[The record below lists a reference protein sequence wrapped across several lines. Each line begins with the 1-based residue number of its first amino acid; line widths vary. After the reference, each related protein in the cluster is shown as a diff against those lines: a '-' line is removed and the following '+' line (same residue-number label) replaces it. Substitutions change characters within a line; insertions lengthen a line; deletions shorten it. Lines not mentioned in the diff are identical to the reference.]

1 MNLAFE
7 PVTPLETTFSMQY
20 SIDPVEANLPSEA
33 SIDLPNVHITAEYIQ
48 DERQELGQQA
58 TSFIEADGSILSAGN
73 YLKAEADIGE
83 LEHCLTT
90 DLLNHLVFVQK
101 VFMKEVNDVVQKM
114 SGSDRPVPVWTEF
127 GEEFVTQ
134 SSSTDKQKPLLV
146 EIAVRLKNITI
157 TATTPANSG
166 VRFETGVSELQISNR
181 VENVKRKTSSN
192 SRIFTKAR
200 VNIKLS
206 LGQII
211 RDTVYFEAESQFQSQ
226 AYFKTTIQMSN
237 AIQGGGNDEKSS
249 DVIHINLIRP
259 LVFVQPV
266 AVDRA
271 ILFWLSY
278 KNAWEYWTEQ
288 RLNLNKEV
296 LAATEQ
302 VLEKVNIE
310 FHSFQPI
317 I

>member
-1 MNLAFE
+1 M
-7 PVTPLETTFSMQY
+7 
-20 SIDPVEANLPSEA
+20 
-33 SIDLPNVHITAEYIQ
+33 
-48 DERQELGQQA
+48 
-58 TSFIEADGSILSAGN
+58 
-73 YLKAEADIGE
+73 
-83 LEHCLTT
+83 
-90 DLLNHLVFVQK
+90 
-101 VFMKEVNDVVQKM
+101 
-114 SGSDRPVPVWTEF
+114 
-127 GEEFVTQ
+127 
-134 SSSTDKQKPLLV
+134 
-146 EIAVRLKNITI
+146 
-157 TATTPANSG
+157 
-166 VRFETGVSELQISNR
+166 SELQISNR

-302 VLEKVNIE
+302 VLEKVNRSYIRE
-310 FHSFQPI
+310 H
-317 I
+317 

>member
-1 MNLAFE
+1 M
-7 PVTPLETTFSMQY
+7 
-20 SIDPVEANLPSEA
+20 
-33 SIDLPNVHITAEYIQ
+33 
-48 DERQELGQQA
+48 
-58 TSFIEADGSILSAGN
+58 
-73 YLKAEADIGE
+73 
-83 LEHCLTT
+83 
-90 DLLNHLVFVQK
+90 
-101 VFMKEVNDVVQKM
+101 
-114 SGSDRPVPVWTEF
+114 
-127 GEEFVTQ
+127 
-134 SSSTDKQKPLLV
+134 
-146 EIAVRLKNITI
+146 
-157 TATTPANSG
+157 
-166 VRFETGVSELQISNR
+166 SELQISNR

-302 VLEKVNIE
+302 VLEKVNRSYIRE
-310 FHSFQPI
+310 DVRRFSEIFDLTTFLPFSTLKRPI
-317 I
+317 FWGHFEPPYLP